1 MYREDF
7 AARLTDLR
15 NARGVSAREMSL
27 SIGQNP
33 GYIHNIE
40 CGRALPSMECF
51 FFICEYLRITPA
63 DFFDLGNAAPS
74 ETTELTQ
81 AARGLSAEQLH
92 HLTELMKD
100 LKRGH

>member
-1 MYREDF
+1 MYREEF
-7 AARLTDLR
+7 ATRLADLR

-51 FFICEYLRITPA
+51 FYICEYLRISPSG
-63 DFFDLGNAAPS
+63 FFDLGNTAPS
-74 ETTELTQ
+74 ETSELMQ
-81 AARGLSAEQLH
+81 AVRGLSAEQLY
-92 HLTELMKD
+92 HLTEIAKD
-100 LKRGH
+100 IRRGQ

>member
-7 AARLTDLR
+7 AARLTGLR

-33 GYIHNIE
+33 G
-40 CGRALPSMECF
+40 
-51 FFICEYLRITPA
+51 FFICEYLKITPA

-74 ETTELTQ
+74 ETAELTQ

-92 HLTELMKD
+92 HLTELVKD

>member
-51 FFICEYLRITPA
+51 FFICEYLKITPA
-63 DFFDLGNAAPS
+63 DFLTSATRLRPRLPHSRKRRAGSPPS
-74 ETTELTQ
+74 NCTT
-81 AARGLSAEQLH
+81 
-92 HLTELMKD
+92 
-100 LKRGH
+100 

>member
-51 FFICEYLRITPA
+51 FFICEYLKITPA

-74 ETTELTQ
+74 ELTQ

-92 HLTELMKD
+92 HLTELIKD

>member
-7 AARLTDLR
+7 AARLTGLR

-40 CGRALPSMECF
+40 CGRALPSM
-51 FFICEYLRITPA
+51 
-63 DFFDLGNAAPS
+63 
-74 ETTELTQ
+74 
-81 AARGLSAEQLH
+81 
-92 HLTELMKD
+92 
-100 LKRGH
+100 

>member
-7 AARLTDLR
+7 AARLAGLR

-51 FFICEYLRITPA
+51 FYICEYLQITPTA
-63 DFFDLGNAAPS
+63 FFDLDDAAPS
-74 ETTELTQ
+74 GTAELMQ
-81 AARGLSAEQLH
+81 AARGLSAGQLH
-92 HLTELMKD
+92 HLTELVKD
-100 LKRGH
+100 LKRGQ